1 MYPNVIKVTVLSATV
16 DERGGSFKNDKGE
29 EVEFTTRKQKAKLE
43 TAGFAYPFDVRLD
56 KGQQPFPE
64 GDYELDVAAMAQVN
78 KGVLN
83 LSKFTA
89 LRSVP
94 KVAPPRATA
103 QA

>member
-1 MYPNVIKVTVLSATV
+1 MEY
-16 DERGGSFKNDKGE
+16 
-29 EVEFTTRKQKAKLE
+29 TTRKQKAKLE

-64 GDYELDVAAMAQVN
+64 GEYELDVAAMAQVN
-78 KGVLN
+78 KGVLS

-89 LRSVP
+89 LRPVP
-94 KVAPPRATA
+94 KATPRPAA